1 MIYRVKTAQS
11 PTREARPNKLDAALK
26 RRLTVLLTEDVKMS
40 TEYKPGTRV
49 KIVDRNPTPADA
61 KSRLYFS
68 HFRNLTGT
76 VQRVFADGR
85 EIQVIIDPESL
96 PEEILQRHRAAEE
109 AMRKR
114 VEEAV
119 SEEARERMG
128 ESAARVNL
136 RYSVLVSPEDLQ
148 LLESPPSGGK
158 RRSASAKTAPE
169 GTEKPEVDRAHASHH
184 APANQQKSA
193 KRITERELDLKEQE
207 LLQRKSES
215 KKPK

>member
-1 MIYRVKTAQS
+1 MQ
-11 PTREARPNKLDAALK
+11 EARPNRLDSALK
-26 RRLTVLLTEDVKMS
+26 RRSMILLTEDVKMS

-85 EIQVIIDPESL
+85 EIQVVIDPESL

-128 ESAARVNL
+128 ESATRVSL

-148 LLESPPSGGK
+148 PLEPAPSGGK
-158 RRSASAKTAPE
+158 GRSASAKTAPE
-169 GTEKPEVDRAHASHH
+169 RAEKPEADKAHAAHRAS
-184 APANQQKSA
+184 ANQQKSA
-193 KRITERELDLKEQE
+193 KRITEKDLDLKEQE
-207 LLQRKSES
+207 LLQRKLES